1 MSRGIHCGIRSSV
14 EREDSTADDTR
25 FPEGDGFLLDR
36 LRRRV
41 PYHYLCSAHSQLF
54 VPPGLSP
61 HTGTT
66 VTETEFEFVGPGRLL
81 LCRTSSLLVLLPDA
95 GRSSRVGVERGSSL
109 RQDRSC

>member
-1 MSRGIHCGIRSSV
+1 MSRGIHREIRSSAV
-14 EREDSTADDTR
+14 REDSAADDTR
-25 FPEGDGFLLDR
+25 FPKGDGFLLDR
-36 LRRRV
+36 LRRRA
-41 PYHYLCSAHSQLF
+41 PYHYLCSAHLQLF

-61 HTGTT
+61 HTETT